1 MLNDLENLTLPEL
14 FQELGQSD
22 FTYLE
27 INQYMESLELYR
39 EKLIQKIKEKQNE
52 QFNQIMDSAS

>member
-52 QFNQIMDSAS
+52 QFNQIMDSAN

>member
-27 INQYMESLELYR
+27 INRYMESLELYR

-52 QFNQIMDSAS
+52 QFNQIMDSAN